1 MSTSG
6 KRPANNLDPGCAKK
20 QHTSDPNK
28 VTVAFWADD
37 KVEMYTST
45 KHDEFPEF
53 LDTIPVEQKV
63 DMQIILSQVDNQLKT
78 VDEIYTIYLRNDK
91 DIINTIMECIMDD
104 TVGIHTIDILDGVYY
119 SEMDI
124 VKDIVG
130 KKF

>member
-63 DMQIILSQVDNQLKT
+63 DMQIILSQVDNQSKT
-78 VDEIYTIYLRNDK
+78 VQEIYNMYLKCNG
-91 DIINTIMECIMDD
+91 DIVNTIMEY
-104 TVGIHTIDILDGVYY
+104 V
-119 SEMDI
+119 
-124 VKDIVG
+124 
-130 KKF
+130 